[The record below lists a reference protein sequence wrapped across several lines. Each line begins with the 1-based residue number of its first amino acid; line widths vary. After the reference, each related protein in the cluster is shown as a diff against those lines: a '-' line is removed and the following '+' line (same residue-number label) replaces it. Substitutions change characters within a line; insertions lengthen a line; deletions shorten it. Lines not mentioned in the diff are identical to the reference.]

1 MKWSRRSHQSA
12 WTPQGGLEVDG
23 GALRGT
29 RRSKETAT
37 SPVKLIFFSFF
48 QDNLTSAL
56 LNENGPNLN
65 LSRRGLAR

>member
-23 GALRGT
+23 GALQGT

-37 SPVKLIFFSFF
+37 SPVKLKSFF

-56 LNENGPNLN
+56 LNENRPNLN